1 MFEALFI
8 CAPLIERHLTA
19 PLAEE
24 RVEYLRH
31 LEKLGGQRDSL
42 RKLAANLLRLVRLL
56 ELTVARPVRV
66 AEVEA
71 AAKEWWRP
79 GMLGIRKRGP
89 LHTGARFVANSLR
102 WLRFQGWLEEPEK
115 PPRRPATPQV
125 AAFAAWAR
133 EERGYAEATVTSC
146 CAATEDFFKFLAEN
160 KTPFASVSVV
170 DVDRAVAAKSAR
182 AELNRKTIQNHA
194 VRLRMFFR
202 FAEDRGWCRP
212 GIATAISMPRMYVND
227 AVPAGL
233 KRDDVVRLLAT
244 TEGDRPSDKRD
255 RAILMLLAVYGLRS
269 GELRRLRL
277 DDVDWERET
286 LRVRRP
292 KPGRTHVYPLS
303 PGVGRAIL
311 RYLREVR
318 PPRHGRTL
326 FLTLALNMPF
336 RPLTRGGLGSI
347 VRNRLR
353 TLGIV
358 TGRRGPHALRH
369 AAAQHLLDQGMAM
382 KVIGDF
388 LGHRSPSS
396 TAVYAKVD
404 LKALREVA
412 AFDLEGVA

>member
-19 PLAEE
+19 PLVEE
-24 RVEYLRH
+24 RIKYLRQ
-31 LEKLGGQRDSL
+31 LEELGGRRNTL

-79 GMLGIRKRGP
+79 GMLGFRKRGP
-89 LHTGARFVANSLR
+89 LHTGAKFVGNSLR
-102 WLRFQGWLEEPEK
+102 WLRFQGWLEEPQRL
-115 PPRRPATPQV
+115 PRRPAVPQV

-133 EERGYAEATVTSC
+133 GERGYAEATVESC
-146 CAATEDFFKFLAEN
+146 CEATEDFFRFLAEN
-160 KTPFASVSVV
+160 KTPLASVNVV

-182 AELNRKTIQNHA
+182 AKLSRRTIENYA

-212 GIATAISMPRMYVND
+212 GIAAAISMPRMYVND

-244 TEGDRPSDKRD
+244 TENDRPSDKRD

-269 GELRRLRL
+269 GELRHMQL

-318 PPRHGRTL
+318 PPHPDRTL
-326 FLTLALNMPF
+326 FLTLALPF

-382 KVIGDF
+382 KVIADF

>member
-1 MFEALFI
+1 MFEDLFVCTALI
-8 CAPLIERHLTA
+8 KRHQAAPLF
-19 PLAEE
+19 EE
-24 RVEYLRH
+24 RVEYLRY
-31 LEKLGGQRDSL
+31 L
-42 RKLAANLLRLVRLL
+42 RKLGVPRHSLRNHAANLLRLVRLL
-56 ELTVARPVRV
+56 ELTEARPVHF
-66 AEVEA
+66 AEVQT

-79 GMLGIRKRGP
+79 GMRGFRKRGSFY
-89 LHTGARFVANSLR
+89 TGANFVASSLR

-115 PPRRPATPQV
+115 PPRRQPNAHV
-125 AAFAAWAR
+125 AAFAVWAR
-133 EERGYAEATVTSC
+133 EERGYAEATVESC
-146 CAATEDFFKFLAEN
+146 CEVAGQFFAFLADSN
-160 KTPFASVSVV
+160 TPLGSVTIV
-170 DVDRAVAAKSAR
+170 DVDRAIAAKSAR
-182 AELNRKTIQNHA
+182 AELSRRTIEKYA
-194 VRLRMFFR
+194 VCLKMFFR
-202 FAEDRGWCRP
+202 FAEDRGWCKP
-212 GIATAISMPRMYVND
+212 GIAAAIAIPRMYVND

-244 TEGDRPSDKRD
+244 TEGDRPSDKRN

-269 GELRRLRL
+269 GELRGLQL

-303 PGVGRAIL
+303 RGVGQATL

-318 PPRHGRTL
+318 PPHPDRTM
-326 FLTLALNMPF
+326 FLTLAPPF
-336 RPLTRGGLGSI
+336 RPLTRCALGCI
-347 VRNRLR
+347 VRTRLG

-404 LKALREVA
+404 LQALREVA

>member
-1 MFEALFI
+1 MFEDLFVST
-8 CAPLIERHLTA
+8 PLIERHRAA
-19 PLAEE
+19 PLFEE
-24 RVEYLRH
+24 RVEYLRY
-31 LEKLGGQRDSL
+31 LEKLGSRRYIL
-42 RKLAANLLRLVRLL
+42 RKHAANLLRLVRLL
-56 ELTVARPVRV
+56 ELTEPRPVRM
-66 AEVEA
+66 AEVEG

-79 GMLGIRKRGP
+79 GMLGFRKQGP
-89 LHTGARFVANSLR
+89 LYTGERFVADSLR
-102 WLRFQGWLEEPEK
+102 WLRFQGWLDEAEK
-115 PPRRPATPQV
+115 PPRRPPTPQV

-133 EERGYAEATVTSC
+133 RERGYAEATVESC
-146 CAATEDFFKFLAEN
+146 CAVAEDFCRFLAES
-160 KTPFASVSVV
+160 KTAFVSVGVV
-170 DVDRAVAAKSAR
+170 DVDRAIAAKSAG
-182 AELNRKTIQNHA
+182 AELSRRTIEHYA
-194 VRLRMFFR
+194 VRLKMFFR

-212 GIATAISMPRMYVND
+212 GIAAAISVPRMYVND

-244 TEGDRPSDKRD
+244 TEGNRPSDKRN

-269 GELRRLRL
+269 GELRGLRL

-286 LRVRRP
+286 LCVRRP

-303 PGVGRAIL
+303 RGVGQAIL

-318 PPRHGRTL
+318 PPHPDRTL
-326 FLTLALNMPF
+326 FLTLGPPF
-336 RPLTRGGLGSI
+336 RPLTRCALGSI
-347 VRNRLR
+347 VRSRLR

-396 TAVYAKVD
+396 TAVYAKVAIN
-404 LKALREVA
+404 ALREVA
-412 AFDLEGVA
+412 AFDLEGLA

>member
-8 CAPLIERHLTA
+8 CARSIERHLTA
-19 PLAEE
+19 PLVEE

-31 LEKLGGQRDSL
+31 LQKLGSQRHSL
-42 RKLAANLLRLVRLL
+42 RKLAANLLRLVCLL

-79 GMLGIRKRGP
+79 GMLGIRNRGP
-89 LHTGARFVANSLR
+89 VHTGATFVAASLR
-102 WLRFQGWLEEPEK
+102 WLRFQGWLEE

-133 EERGYAEATVTSC
+133 GERGYAEATVESC
-146 CAATEDFFKFLAEN
+146 CAATEEFFRFLAEN

-182 AELNRKTIQNHA
+182 AELSRRTIQNHA

-212 GIATAISMPRMYVND
+212 GIAAAISMPRMYVND

-244 TEGDRPSDKRD
+244 TEGDRPADKRD

-269 GELRRLRL
+269 GELRR
-277 DDVDWERET
+277 
-286 LRVRRP
+286 
-292 KPGRTHVYPLS
+292 
-303 PGVGRAIL
+303 
-311 RYLREVR
+311 
-318 PPRHGRTL
+318 
-326 FLTLALNMPF
+326 
-336 RPLTRGGLGSI
+336 
-347 VRNRLR
+347 
-353 TLGIV
+353 
-358 TGRRGPHALRH
+358 
-369 AAAQHLLDQGMAM
+369 
-382 KVIGDF
+382 
-388 LGHRSPSS
+388 
-396 TAVYAKVD
+396 
-404 LKALREVA
+404 
-412 AFDLEGVA
+412 